1 MQIFSS
7 WTDLTVIYQL
17 SSTMISILYYHF
29 GRVPRSCCSY
39 LDILVGANVQRL
51 QTHSAPDARSGCG
64 GIGYCW
70 AVGGMSQDKFILLRH
85 CDTVIALRL
94 MCWGGTNVASH
105 TGSILAAVLLNLQSH
120 LLTFPLF
127 WFWNIHVE
135 VKFHPQQ
142 EHFSISHLVYGDI
155 L

>member
-29 GRVPRSCCSY
+29 GRVPGSCCSY

-70 AVGGMSQDKFILLRH
+70 GGMSQDKFILLRH
-85 CDTVIALRL
+85 CHCVAFNALR
-94 MCWGGTNVASH
+94 GHKRGVAH
-105 TGSILAAVLLNLQSH
+105 EVDTGRSSLNLQSH
-120 LLTFPLF
+120 LPTFPLF

-142 EHFSISHLVYGDI
+142 EHFSTSHLVYGDI
-155 L
+155 F

>member
-29 GRVPRSCCSY
+29 GRVPGSCCSY

-70 AVGGMSQDKFILLRH
+70 GGGVGGVSQDKFILLRH
-85 CDTVIALRL
+85 CHCAPFNVLRGHKRGDAHGVDTG
-94 MCWGGTNVASH
+94 CS
-105 TGSILAAVLLNLQSH
+105 SLNLQNH
-120 LLTFPLF
+120 LPTFLLL
-127 WFWNIHVE
+127 WF
-135 VKFHPQQ
+135 
-142 EHFSISHLVYGDI
+142 
-155 L
+155 